1 MKQLF
6 LYRLFKHSL
15 AAFIF
20 IIAFICMF
28 IYFFNKKMDMVLFP
42 YNSMYA
48 VDLNTKYVAS
58 TYAFKLNRNL
68 VKITQNPY
76 WKKDFLEASL
86 LSFAKYKQNNDEVYM
101 QQYLQ
106 AVIPNKETREVLSNR
121 LSPSKSD
128 VAHWPAWYIRFA
140 GYSVNDPDSIQLL
153 KYDFIIKDNKFIL
166 KDSNIIELSAR

>member
-1 MKQLF
+1 MKQYF

-20 IIAFICMF
+20 IVAFISLYG
-28 IYFFNKKMDMVLFP
+28 YFFNKKMDMVLFP

-48 VDLNTKYVAS
+48 VDFTKQYAAS
-58 TYAFKLNRNL
+58 TYAFKLNGKL
-68 VKITQNPY
+68 VNITQNPY

-106 AVIPNKETREVLSNR
+106 TVVPNKEKREFLSSK
-121 LSPSKSD
+121 LSPSKFA
-128 VAHWPAWYIRFA
+128 VASWPAWFIRFA
-140 GYSVNDPDSIQLL
+140 GYSVNDSDSIQLL
-153 KYDFIIKDNKFIL
+153 QYDFTFQGNNVIL
-166 KDSNIIELSAR
+166 KDSSIIELSVK